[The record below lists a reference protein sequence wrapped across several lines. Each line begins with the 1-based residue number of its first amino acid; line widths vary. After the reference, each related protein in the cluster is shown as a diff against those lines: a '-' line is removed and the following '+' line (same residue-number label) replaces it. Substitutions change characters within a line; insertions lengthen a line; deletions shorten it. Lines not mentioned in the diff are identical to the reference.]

1 MQLANRSDS
10 KPDYLSVI
18 SFYHKQQTFTPL
30 QEWFP
35 SIHAN
40 DHYII
45 LKPYKYKSTPNK
57 PAASKSPFNPP
68 FLSQTVHKRNLLFL
82 LNSLS
87 FFLRSL
93 LRESTLDNGT
103 KGRRRKNACL
113 HITAVKPQQ
122 TRPKRTA
129 TVWDGWAPTDN
140 QYFTLSVHHSPLKGF
155 PTHIQPQ
162 FLHSVVQRNGIVRSQ
177 LGGIKQ
183 PRKLLTSSIYFP
195 SLFTFL
201 LHTRIR

>member
-1 MQLANRSDS
+1 MFLPNTVIMKETVLPKSHPFHHKVSLANRSDS

-18 SFYHKQQTFTPL
+18 SFYHKQQTFTPV
-30 QEWFP
+30 QERFP

-40 DHYII
+40 GHYIM
-45 LKPYKYKSTPNK
+45 LKPYKYKSTSNK
-57 PAASKSPFNPP
+57 LAASNSPFNPP

-93 LRESTLDNGT
+93 LGESTLDNGT

-129 TVWDGWAPTDN
+129 TV
-140 QYFTLSVHHSPLKGF
+140 
-155 PTHIQPQ
+155 
-162 FLHSVVQRNGIVRSQ
+162 
-177 LGGIKQ
+177 
-183 PRKLLTSSIYFP
+183 
-195 SLFTFL
+195 
-201 LHTRIR
+201 

>member
-1 MQLANRSDS
+1 M
-10 KPDYLSVI
+10 PV
-18 SFYHKQQTFTPL
+18 
-30 QEWFP
+30 QERFP

-40 DHYII
+40 NHYII
-45 LKPYKYKSTPNK
+45 LNASKCKHTPNK
-57 PAASKSPFNPP
+57 PAASNSPFNLPY
-68 FLSQTVHKRNLLFL
+68 LSQTVHKRNLLFL
-82 LNSLS
+82 LSSLS

-93 LRESTLDNGT
+93 LGESTLDNGT

>member
-1 MQLANRSDS
+1 MYLTKTALECKKKVTTNSLSSFLTSQLDITPALQQYLDSCVSYKHIIVKEAILPNSLPLHHKVPLANRSDF
-10 KPDYLSVI
+10 KLFKLSVI
-18 SFYHKQQTFTPL
+18 SSYHKQQTFTPL
-30 QEWFP
+30 QERFP

-45 LKPYKYKSTPNK
+45 LKPYKYKHTPNK
-57 PAASKSPFNPP
+57 LAASEPPFNPP
-68 FLSQTVHKRNLLFL
+68 LFSQTVHKRNLLFL

-93 LRESTLDNGT
+93 LRKSTLDDGT

-129 TVWDGWAPTDN
+129 TV
-140 QYFTLSVHHSPLKGF
+140 
-155 PTHIQPQ
+155 
-162 FLHSVVQRNGIVRSQ
+162 
-177 LGGIKQ
+177 
-183 PRKLLTSSIYFP
+183 
-195 SLFTFL
+195 
-201 LHTRIR
+201 

>member
-1 MQLANRSDS
+1 MYLTKTAFECKKKVTTNSLSSSPSSQVDITPALQKYLHSCISSKRCHYNSCKTTQFTSIPSHSAISNRSNS
-10 KPDYLSVI
+10 KPGKLSII
-18 SFYHKQQTFTPL
+18 SFYHKQQTFTPV
-30 QEWFP
+30 QERFP

-57 PAASKSPFNPP
+57 PAASNSPFNPP

-82 LNSLS
+82 LRSLS

-93 LRESTLDNGT
+93 LRDSTLDNGT

-129 TVWDGWAPTDN
+129 TV
-140 QYFTLSVHHSPLKGF
+140 
-155 PTHIQPQ
+155 
-162 FLHSVVQRNGIVRSQ
+162 
-177 LGGIKQ
+177 
-183 PRKLLTSSIYFP
+183 
-195 SLFTFL
+195 
-201 LHTRIR
+201 